1 MKENSKVI
9 IAVFTAIMIIGIYGC
24 TGIQKRFLRGKEKE
38 DREEQAIPM
47 EEEKIITTQEAF
59 DTADIRSLLRPVIS
73 LSFFNLSLDY
83 YEQFVWDEDALFPDY
98 IYYALESSSD
108 GYDEGV
114 GTILVE
120 KNGRGEIEYVL
131 ERALLRVND
140 DGSKWWQ
147 VHQTTKYTTLFY
159 EALVSPEGIPLKIR
173 TIHPKTGEHAEAV
186 PRIGVQYTED
196 KKKLL
201 MRLEKKKDAEINQE
215 WEFLFNEPRIIG
227 EEMVKVESGVK
238 KSIHISDQLP
248 DEELNIDYWVSTEV
262 PGGFVK
268 AVYTT
273 ALSETELTLELIQI
287 KGGYKPQFG
296 PLD

>member
-1 MKENSKVI
+1 MKNKKIVVGFVI
-9 IAVFTAIMIIGIYGC
+9 STILLIIFTGC
-24 TGIQKRFLRGKEKE
+24 TGVERGFLKGKEPEEKK
-38 DREEQAIPM
+38 EQASTL
-47 EEEKIITTQEAF
+47 EKEQKITTEESL
-59 DTADIRSLLRPVIS
+59 DITDIRSLLRPVIR

-120 KNGRGEIEYVL
+120 KNGLGEIEYVL

-140 DGSKWWQ
+140 DDSKWWQ

-196 KKKLL
+196 KKGLL

-215 WEFLFNEPRIIG
+215 WEFLFNEPHIIG

-248 DEELNIDYWVSTEV
+248 DEELNIDYWVSAEV
-262 PGGFVK
+262 PGGVVK
-268 AVYTT
+268 ALYTT

>member
-47 EEEKIITTQEAF
+47 EGEKIITNQEAF
-59 DTADIRSLLRPVIS
+59 DTTDIRSLLRPVIS

-227 EEMVKVESGVK
+227 EEMIKVESGVK

-273 ALSETELTLELIQI
+273 VLSETELTLELIQI

>member
-1 MKENSKVI
+1 MKKAKTVVGVVI
-9 IAVFTAIMIIGIYGC
+9 STIILIIFAGC
-24 TGIQKRFLRGKEKE
+24 TGVERGFLKGK
-38 DREEQAIPM
+38 QP
-47 EEEKIITTQEAF
+47 EEKKDQASPLEEKQRIATKEPF
-59 DTADIRSLLRPVIS
+59 DTADIRSLLRPVIR

-98 IYYALESSSD
+98 IYYALESSGE

-120 KNGRGEIEYVL
+120 KNGLGEIEYVL

-140 DGSKWWQ
+140 DDSKWWQ

-159 EALVSPEGIPLKIR
+159 EVLVSPEGIPLKIR
-173 TIHPKTGEHAEAV
+173 IIHPKTGEHAEAV
-186 PRIGVQYTED
+186 PRGAVQYTED
-196 KKKLL
+196 KKQLL
-201 MRLEKKKDAEINQE
+201 ERLEKKKDAEIRQE
-215 WEFLFNEPRIIG
+215 WDFLFNEPIIIG

-238 KSIHISDQLP
+238 RSIHISDQLP
-248 DEELNIDYWVSTEV
+248 DEELNIDYWVSAEV

-287 KGGYKPQFG
+287 KGGYKPHFG
-296 PLD
+296 SLD